1 MEHVLNNYFYSAL
14 SGFNVA
20 IAFVMFCYYMFNG
33 YNWNKLT
40 KFGWFVMAS
49 GLLAQSICII
59 DGITL
64 DDQFFYQ
71 IWALK
76 DIGIAIFT
84 VGLMSDWVNPR
95 R

>member
-1 MEHVLNNYFYSAL
+1 MEHVLNNYFYSVL

-20 IAFVMFCYYMFNG
+20 IAFIMFCYYILNG
-33 YNWNKLT
+33 KKWNTITKL
-40 KFGWFVMAS
+40 GWFAMAG

-64 DDQFFYQ
+64 DDDFFYQ
-71 IWALK
+71 FWALK

-84 VGLMSDWVNPR
+84 AGLMLAWTTSDR
-95 R
+95 